1 LRFVWCWAIAPLIVL
16 SIPHG
21 KHHHYL
27 VPFLAPW
34 AILAAFGLIEIGRW
48 LRAGGKTL
56 AVVMTLLLAG
66 YCLGSTFLAAR
77 TDHTIDDTA
86 FLRRAAGEEEKNIP
100 LFINAKLGDVGNL
113 DFFRIQFYSR
123 ADAKLLHN
131 LSYLR
136 DQNITAAR
144 VYVITRARDEAK
156 TAAIG
161 HRDRLGGPEHQ
172 ITRDSRPAGAVH
184 AVRADIRSEISCA
197 IRPRRTSRICRQWS
211 AMRADHGAGRRC
223 SGGRETCGEF

>member
-1 LRFVWCWAIAPLIVL
+1 
-16 SIPHG
+16 
-21 KHHHYL
+21 
-27 VPFLAPW
+27 
-34 AILAAFGLIEIGRW
+34 
-48 LRAGGKTL
+48 
-56 AVVMTLLLAG
+56 LAG

-86 FLRRAAGEEEKNIP
+86 FLQRAAGEEEKNIP

-156 TAAIG
+156 LRQLGTVIVVDQSIKSHEIPGPQGRFTLFELTFDPNLLRYPAPTNITNMQAME
-161 HRDRLGGPEHQ
+161 RDASGP
-172 ITRDSRPAGAVH
+172 
-184 AVRADIRSEISCA
+184 
-197 IRPRRTSRICRQWS
+197 W
-211 AMRADHGAGRRC
+211 
-223 SGGRETCGEF
+223 CGPPM